1 MKLSKP
7 IKKGDEEIF
16 DITLREPTGQDLIEI
31 GYPYV
36 IVMDEADG
44 QSLKL
49 QSKSIARYISRLG
62 AIPPSTVEKISLA
75 DLQVL
80 TGEVM
85 SFFGVAAAN

>member
-44 QSLKL
+44 QSLRL
-49 QSKSIARYISRLG
+49 LCPLSERERSILLAGGLLNLAAS
-62 AIPPSTVEKISLA
+62 EKR
-75 DLQVL
+75 
-80 TGEVM
+80 
-85 SFFGVAAAN
+85 